1 MFYHVVQGNDLDS
14 PNGGV
19 PGLGI
24 APNYSVPAALQNLTG
39 EGGLNTSYENTKV
52 DAYGIT
58 NLRVS
63 LGGDR
68 WTVTAFAR
76 NLFDEEYVGE
86 VIMAPEFGGAFVT
99 PGTYRTAGVEFQ
111 WNF

>member
-1 MFYHVVQGNDLDS
+1 MQGNDLDS

-39 EGGLNTSYENTKV
+39 EGGLDTSYENTKV

-63 LGGDR
+63 VGGDQ